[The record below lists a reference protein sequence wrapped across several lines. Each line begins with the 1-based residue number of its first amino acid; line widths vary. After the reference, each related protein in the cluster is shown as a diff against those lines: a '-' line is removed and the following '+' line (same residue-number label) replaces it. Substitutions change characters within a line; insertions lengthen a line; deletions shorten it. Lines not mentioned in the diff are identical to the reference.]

1 MSSFVV
7 INGVVPCDFTLK
19 VRQESRPDKS
29 GRGESGFFY
38 YKFLVPTSVLVG
50 IDPYVLRWSATL
62 KYDIGL
68 TARYACQRVRI
79 ILYVLVHFI

>member
-7 INGVVPCDFTLK
+7 INGVVPRDFTLK

-50 IDPYVLRWSATL
+50 NDPYVL
-62 KYDIGL
+62 G
-68 TARYACQRVRI
+68 
-79 ILYVLVHFI
+79 